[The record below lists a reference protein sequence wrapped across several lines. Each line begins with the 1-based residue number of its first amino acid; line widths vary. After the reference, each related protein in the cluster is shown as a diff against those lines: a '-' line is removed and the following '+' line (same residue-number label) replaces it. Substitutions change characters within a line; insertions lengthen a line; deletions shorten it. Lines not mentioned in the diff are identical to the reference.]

1 MQAWDDLNQ
10 LSVQESVA
18 THVVV
23 TASGSDSQGWQL
35 TGYGG
40 IGGGSHN
47 SQLPGEWQCKALG
60 EKRQWE
66 LSAV

>member
-10 LSVQESVA
+10 LSVQESAA

-23 TASGSDSQGWQL
+23 TASGSDRQGWQL

-40 IGGGSHN
+40 TGGVT
-47 SQLPGEWQCKALG
+47 ALTAA
-60 EKRQWE
+60 RRM
-66 LSAV
+66 AM